1 MKQLLSLLAFSVALA
16 DAGTLFVPTYPR
28 TVLVFDEAKGQVI
41 DRIELTT
48 GTPMGMR
55 MSPDRKT
62 IYATTI
68 DHSGFEMIDVATHK
82 VLKHFVLNTP
92 TKQYRFR
99 GRGAPDPQGKLFYA
113 VIKEIEKG
121 TDHYEIA
128 KSKYAVIDLEQ
139 QKIAKTVDIP
149 KEDLPAIELGRT
161 GFEISPDG
169 QKLYQFGQSIVVLQ
183 TSDFKVIER
192 IELAKPDFPGMEN
205 IQFGGNLELVNQS
218 GERVTVFNSVDPIVH
233 NRVFGL
239 GRFDLTS
246 TQMNFS
252 PIGPAPSG
260 MSGLQVTPDRKF
272 AYAAVTIVGGD
283 GVGGGQAANRRCE
296 FWSFDLTSD
305 RVSNRVEFPCRSR
318 FSFGISTNGK
328 KLYTYGAGF
337 QIDVYD
343 AATLKHETTWDL
355 NADVTGGGIVGI
367 P

>member
-1 MKQLLSLLAFSVALA
+1 MKRLLLLLAFSVALA
-16 DAGTLFVPTYPR
+16 NAGTLFVPTYPG
-28 TVLVFDEAKGQVI
+28 TVLVFDEAKGQIV
-41 DRIELTT
+41 DRIPLTT

-55 MSPDRKT
+55 MSPDRKK

-68 DHSGFEMIDVATHK
+68 DHNGFEVIDVATHK
-82 VLKHFVLNTP
+82 VISHFVLNTP

-121 TDHYEIA
+121 AEHYDIA

-139 QKIAKTVDIP
+139 QKIVKMVDIA
-149 KEDLPAIELGRT
+149 KEDLSTVDLGRT
-161 GFEISPDG
+161 AFEVSPDG
-169 QKLYQFGQSIVVLQ
+169 KYLYQFGRTIVVLQ
-183 TSDFKVIER
+183 TSDFKVVDR
-192 IELAKPDFPGMEN
+192 IDLAKPDFPGMEN

-218 GERVTVFNSVDPIVH
+218 GERITVFNSVDPIVH

-239 GRFDLTS
+239 GRFDLS
-246 TQMNFS
+246 TRQMNFS
-252 PIGPAPSG
+252 PIGPTPSG

-283 GVGGGQAANRRCE
+283 GVGGGQAGNRRCE

-305 RVSNRVEFPCRSR
+305 RVTNRVEFPCRSR
-318 FSFGISTNGK
+318 FNFGISTDGK

-337 QIDVYD
+337 EIDVYD
-343 AATLKHETTWDL
+343 AATLKHEKTWDL